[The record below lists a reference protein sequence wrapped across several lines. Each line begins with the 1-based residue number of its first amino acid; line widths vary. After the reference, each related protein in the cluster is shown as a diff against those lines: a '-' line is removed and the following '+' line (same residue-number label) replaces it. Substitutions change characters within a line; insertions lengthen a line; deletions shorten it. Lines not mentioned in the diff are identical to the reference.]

1 MEVKYIG
8 LIGMYLES
16 QMKKAYKGGI
26 KSVVTKNKKLI
37 EGSFQEGR
45 KLQEQLQ
52 LQEEWRDKILMQEGR
67 NLIEVDW
74 TAADFE
80 ALMNFRVECFTV
92 AGVGVYELEE
102 KLKKLAEQIQ
112 KGEHPLQKEARK
124 AGKELDAQKL
134 FEAEARK
141 IMIEYIPIKDQP
153 PGGWLKTNLNTAVAS
168 SYQAAQYNRLQD
180 PYMKALYGYYMY
192 MTMDDGKVRD
202 EHMTLHGRIWRND
215 DPVWDVIWPPQGW
228 NCRCRVEPM
237 TADEV
242 MEAGVEV
249 ENTGGDKEVIKKI
262 TKEGGIQ
269 KEFQRNSGQSRSIW
283 GKWLD
288 AKLSGTNWEEVEKGI
303 RDFKMSA
310 VVTDP
315 RGQDDN
321 IVKDFA
327 GYFIDTKGLDIS
339 GHLTE
344 PDEVWAEIIPGKIRK
359 VTVRYLKG
367 EEVAEIRGAEAKRKY
382 KPKDKDVI
390 RKGVILKWI

>member
-1 MEVKYIG
+1 MEIKYIG
-8 LIGMYLES
+8 LIGLYLES

-26 KSVVTKNKKLI
+26 KSVVSKNKKLI
-37 EGSFQEGR
+37 EMGFQG
-45 KLQEQLQ
+45 
-52 LQEEWRDKILMQEGR
+52 GR
-67 NLIEVDW
+67 NLVEVDW
-74 TAADFE
+74 SAVDFE
-80 ALMNFRVECFTV
+80 SLMNFRVECFTV

-327 GYFIDTKGLDIS
+327 GYFIDNTKGLDIS

-344 PDEVWAEIIPGKIRK
+344 PDEVWAEIMPGKIRK
-359 VTVRYLKG
+359 VIVRYLKG
-367 EEVAEIRGAEAKRKY
+367 DEVAEIRGAEAKKKY
-382 KPKDKDVI
+382 KPKDTDTI